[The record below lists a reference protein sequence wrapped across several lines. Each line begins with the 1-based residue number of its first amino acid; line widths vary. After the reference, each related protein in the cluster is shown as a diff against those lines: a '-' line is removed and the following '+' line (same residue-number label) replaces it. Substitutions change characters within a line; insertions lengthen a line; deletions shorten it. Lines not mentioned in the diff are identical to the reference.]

1 MLIKELFLEAS
12 KYAASDWK
20 KFIFLGIIFVA
31 IDLLDHQTAETI
43 MPDYVWYLL
52 IVLIIILF
60 FISTGYLFRIIETS
74 IDGSDQLPPF
84 NNLLQLFKHG
94 VKDSTVV
101 FIYMFIPL
109 MLLVV
114 STGLILIYF
123 GDNGSIKFPLEIIL
137 ISIILGIFLFTLLQG
152 AILNMAHNNGKFRA
166 AFDFKSLI
174 GKIRDVGLKKFLI
187 VCFLTALIFL
197 IVEPFIL
204 EDIRGSA
211 DSVGGTIIEMIAAP
225 YLAILTSRF
234 LGIMGRRQ

>member
-1 MLIKELFLEAS
+1 MLKELFLEAS

-204 EDIRGSA
+204 EDIHGSA

>member
-20 KFIFLGIIFVA
+20 KFIFLGIMFVA
-31 IDLLDHQTAETI
+31 IDLLDHQTVETL
-43 MPDYVWYLL
+43 MPDYIWYVL

-84 NNLLQLFKHG
+84 NNLVQLFKHG
-94 VKDSTVV
+94 VKDSAVV

-137 ISIILGIFLFTLLQG
+137 ISIVLGIFLFILLQG
-152 AILNMAHNNGKFRA
+152 AILNMGHNNGKFRA
-166 AFDFKSLI
+166 AFDFKSI
-174 GKIRDVGLKKFLI
+174 VGKIRDVGLKKFLM